1 MTLKMSEKT
10 SAGLPTQEKSK
21 RENLHKCRWLR
32 KSNGKQFSFFLA
44 AKTVATKPSG
54 QKNPQPV
61 TLKNQEHL
69 LIDLKNGLY
78 KYTND
83 SKQYANQIFNAYSS
97 QIL

>member
-1 MTLKMSEKT
+1 MELKFFKEDVLHVKLKCDVEMTLKMSEKT

-61 TLKNQEHL
+61 TLKN
-69 LIDLKNGLY
+69 
-78 KYTND
+78 
-83 SKQYANQIFNAYSS
+83 
-97 QIL
+97 